1 MTPRRRAASV
11 ICVDGPSGSGKGS
24 LATALAKRLGWRYLD
39 SGALYRVVGAA
50 ALDRGVA
57 TDDEAAL
64 ASMARG
70 LNIELSEGRVGADG
84 LDLTE
89 RIRDEAVAAA
99 ASEAARHPQ
108 VRQAVLAQQR
118 LAGEAPADETSGLV
132 ADGRDMGTVV
142 FPSAELK
149 IFLDASAEER
159 AQRRYKQL
167 RNKGVTVNLR
177 TVLANIRDRDARDE
191 GRAASPLQPA
201 SDAVIID
208 STHMTIGDVLR
219 QALALVRESGLAEA
233 PAGYRAGTTAH
244 DVNQPT
250 IRSSRARHPG
260 AASKPKT

>member
-1 MTPRRRAASV
+1 MTERRLPAPV

-24 LATALAKRLGWRYLD
+24 LATALAERLGWRYLD
-39 SGALYRVVGAA
+39 SGAMYRVIGAV

-57 TDDEAAL
+57 TDDESAL
-64 ASMARG
+64 AG
-70 LNIELSEGRVGADG
+70 LAKGLDIELAGGRIRADG

-89 RIRDEAVAAA
+89 RVRDEAVAAA

-108 VRQAVLAQQR
+108 VRQAILAEQR
-118 LAGEAPADETSGLV
+118 RAAESPAGSRSGLV

-142 FPSAELK
+142 FPGAELK

-167 RNKGVTVNLR
+167 RNKGITVNLR

-191 GRAASPLQPA
+191 GRAVSPLQPA

-208 STHMTIGDVLR
+208 STHMTIADVLR
-219 QALALVRESGLAEA
+219 QALALVRERGLA
-233 PAGYRAGTTAH
+233 
-244 DVNQPT
+244 
-250 IRSSRARHPG
+250 
-260 AASKPKT
+260 

>member
-1 MTPRRRAASV
+1 MTERRLPAPV

-24 LATALAKRLGWRYLD
+24 LATALAERLGWRYLD
-39 SGALYRVVGAA
+39 SGALYRVIGVV

-57 TDDEAAL
+57 TDDESAL
-64 ASMARG
+64 AG
-70 LNIELSEGRVGADG
+70 LAKGLDIELTGGRIRADG

-89 RIRDEAVAAA
+89 RVRDEAVGAA

-108 VRQAVLAQQR
+108 VRQAILAEQR
-118 LAGEAPADETSGLV
+118 RAAESPDGGSSGLV

-142 FPSAELK
+142 FPGAELK

-167 RNKGVTVNLR
+167 RNKGITVNLR
-177 TVLANIRDRDARDE
+177 SVLANIRDRDARDE
-191 GRAASPLQPA
+191 GRAVSPLQPA

-219 QALALVRESGLAEA
+219 QALALVRERGLA
-233 PAGYRAGTTAH
+233 
-244 DVNQPT
+244 
-250 IRSSRARHPG
+250 
-260 AASKPKT
+260 

>member
-1 MTPRRRAASV
+1 MTERRLPAPV

-24 LATALAKRLGWRYLD
+24 LATALAERLGWRYLD
-39 SGALYRVVGAA
+39 SGALYRVIGAV

-57 TDDEAAL
+57 TDDESAL
-64 ASMARG
+64 ASLAKG
-70 LNIELSEGRVGADG
+70 LDIELAGGRIRADG

-89 RIRDEAVAAA
+89 RVRDEAVAAA

-108 VRQAVLAQQR
+108 VRQAILAEQR
-118 LAGEAPADETSGLV
+118 RAAESPAGSRSGLV

-142 FPSAELK
+142 FPGAELK

-167 RNKGVTVNLR
+167 RNKGITVNLR

-191 GRAASPLQPA
+191 GRAVSPLQPA

-208 STHMTIGDVLR
+208 STHMTIADVLQ
-219 QALALVRESGLAEA
+219 QALALARERGLA
-233 PAGYRAGTTAH
+233 
-244 DVNQPT
+244 
-250 IRSSRARHPG
+250 
-260 AASKPKT
+260 

>member
-1 MTPRRRAASV
+1 MTDRRTPAPV

-24 LATALAKRLGWRYLD
+24 LATALAERLGWRYLE
-39 SGALYRVVGAA
+39 SGALYRVIGAV

-57 TDDEAAL
+57 TDDESAL
-64 ASMARG
+64 ASLTQG
-70 LNIELSEGRVGADG
+70 LDIELADGRIRADG

-89 RIRDEAVAAA
+89 RVRNEAVAAA

-108 VRQAVLAQQR
+108 VRHAILAQQR
-118 LAGEAPADETSGLV
+118 RAAETAAAESPAGGRSGLV

-142 FPSAELK
+142 FPGAELK

-167 RNKGVTVNLR
+167 RNKGITVNLR

-191 GRAASPLQPA
+191 GRAVSPLQPA

-208 STHMTIGDVLR
+208 STHMTIADVLQ
-219 QALALVRESGLAEA
+219 QALALARERGLA
-233 PAGYRAGTTAH
+233 
-244 DVNQPT
+244 
-250 IRSSRARHPG
+250 
-260 AASKPKT
+260 

>member
-1 MTPRRRAASV
+1 M

-24 LATALAKRLGWRYLD
+24 LATALAERLGWRYLE
-39 SGALYRVVGAA
+39 SGALYRVIGAM
-50 ALDRGVA
+50 ALERGVA

-64 ASMARG
+64 ASLAQG
-70 LNIELSEGRVGADG
+70 LDIELAGEGAQADG

-89 RIRDEAVAAA
+89 RIRDEDVAAA

-108 VRQAVLAQQR
+108 VRQAILTQQR
-118 LAGEAPADETSGLV
+118 RAAETAAAVPPADGTSGLV

-142 FPSAELK
+142 FPDAELK

-167 RNKGVTVNLR
+167 RNKGMTVNLR
-177 TVLANIRDRDARDE
+177 NVLANIRDRDARDE

-208 STHMTIGDVLR
+208 STDMTITDVLR
-219 QALALVRESGLAEA
+219 QALALVRERGLA
-233 PAGYRAGTTAH
+233 
-244 DVNQPT
+244 
-250 IRSSRARHPG
+250 
-260 AASKPKT
+260 

>member
-1 MTPRRRAASV
+1 MTERRLPAPV

-24 LATALAKRLGWRYLD
+24 LATALAERLGWRYLD
-39 SGALYRVVGAA
+39 SGALYRVIGAV

-57 TDDEAAL
+57 TDDESAL
-64 ASMARG
+64 ASLAEG
-70 LNIELSEGRVGADG
+70 LDIELAGGRIRAGG

-108 VRQAVLAQQR
+108 VRQAILAEQR
-118 LAGEAPADETSGLV
+118 RAAESPAGSRSGLV

-142 FPSAELK
+142 FPGAELK

-167 RNKGVTVNLR
+167 RNKGITVTLR
-177 TVLANIRDRDARDE
+177 NVLANIRDRDARDE
-191 GRAASPLQPA
+191 GRAVSPLQPA

-208 STHMTIGDVLR
+208 STHMTIADVLR
-219 QALALVRESGLAEA
+219 QALTLVRKRGLA
-233 PAGYRAGTTAH
+233 
-244 DVNQPT
+244 
-250 IRSSRARHPG
+250 
-260 AASKPKT
+260 